1 MATPTNHWKL
11 GLFVVVGLVVALAAV
26 VYFGAESLRK
36 EHVSYQTYFDESV
49 QGLDVGAPVF
59 FRGVRVGQVSAVGV
73 APDGRHVAV
82 TLALFTRNL
91 RRLGL
96 GEGRGRETRIAVPSD
111 LRVQLAHQGITGL
124 KAVQLDFFDPTY
136 NPPPVLRFETPER
149 YIPSAKST
157 FERLEAT
164 VVHAFDRF
172 PQVADALLDVA
183 ARTNRILDEFEQAH
197 LPRQMQASLGELD
210 QTLAA
215 FRKAI
220 GDAEVGEVSAQAR
233 VSMDG
238 LDRTV
243 QRLDAVLAR
252 LDGERGLL
260 ASAQRATDAVGDAA
274 STAPALGDEVT
285 VTLREIQE
293 AAESFRELTEAL
305 ERDPD
310 MLLRGRRE

>member
-233 VSMDG
+233 ASMDG

>member
-11 GLFVVVGLVVALAAV
+11 GLFVVIGLVVALATV

-36 EHVSYQTYFDESV
+36 DHVSYTTYFDESV
-49 QGLDVGAPVF
+49 QGLDTGAPVF
-59 FRGVRVGQVSAVGV
+59 FRGVRVGQVSEIGV

-82 TLALFTRNL
+82 TLALFTKNL

-96 GEGRGRETRIAVPSD
+96 GEGRGSATRIAVPSD
-111 LRVQLAHQGITGL
+111 LRVQLASQGITGV
-124 KAVQLDFFDPTY
+124 KAVQLDFFDEKY
-136 NPPPVLRFETPER
+136 NPPPVLSFEPPEK

-157 FERLEAT
+157 FERLEAS

-172 PQVADALLDVA
+172 PQVADAMLDVA
-183 ARTNRILDEFEQAH
+183 SRTNRILDEFEQAH
-197 LPRQMQASLGELD
+197 LPRQMQASLAELD

-215 FRKAI
+215 FRRAI
-220 GDAEVGEVSAQAR
+220 GEAKVGEVSAQAR
-233 VSMDG
+233 ASMAG
-238 LDRTV
+238 LDKTV

-252 LDGERGLL
+252 IDGERGLI

-274 STAPALGDEVT
+274 ANAPAITDELS

-293 AAESFRELTEAL
+293 AAESFRKLTEAL